1 MRKVVVFLAAALL
14 LGGLCTAG
22 ASDVLQAQ
30 SEALDL
36 EGLEEAGKDYLEDVD
51 LEAGI
56 SLDEGLDYILDTGS
70 GQLFGVLRKALRSGM
85 LLVVIVVLCGLAEGL
100 YSGTGSA
107 GQMTDVVPLVGAL
120 AITAVAVTD
129 VHSLIG
135 MGREA
140 VAAMETFSKV
150 LIPMVTAA
158 AAASGSPGSAVAR
171 QFATMLFSDVLMT
184 LINRLLLPL
193 VYGYIAAGVAYA
205 AIGNE
210 GLKRIAGTLKW
221 LVTTILTAVL
231 LCFIGYLSVSGVIA
245 GAADAA
251 TIKAAKFAM
260 SSIVPVVGG
269 ILSDAA
275 ETVLVGAGML
285 KNAVG
290 VFGLLVVLGI
300 CVAPFLSLGVHYLVY
315 KVTSALTATVSS
327 GRIAGLIDTIGG
339 AFGLVLGMTGACAV
353 LLLVSLVS
361 AISAVAV

>member
-140 VAAMETFSKV
+140 ALMSDFTVMTSDNPRTEAPEAIIDDIEEAYLSAGGSKDAYVRICDRREAIEYAMRHAKKGD
-150 LIPMVTAA
+150 LI
-158 AAASGSPGSAVAR
+158 AVIGKGHEQYQEINGVR
-171 QFATMLFSDVLMT
+171 THFSDQEEIRRIGEVLKDE
-184 LINRLLLPL
+184 
-193 VYGYIAAGVAYA
+193 A
-205 AIGNE
+205 E
-210 GLKRIAGTLKW
+210 GR
-221 LVTTILTAVL
+221 
-231 LCFIGYLSVSGVIA
+231 
-245 GAADAA
+245 
-251 TIKAAKFAM
+251 
-260 SSIVPVVGG
+260 
-269 ILSDAA
+269 
-275 ETVLVGAGML
+275 
-285 KNAVG
+285 
-290 VFGLLVVLGI
+290 
-300 CVAPFLSLGVHYLVY
+300 
-315 KVTSALTATVSS
+315 
-327 GRIAGLIDTIGG
+327 
-339 AFGLVLGMTGACAV
+339 
-353 LLLVSLVS
+353 
-361 AISAVAV
+361 